1 MILAVA
7 QIDNDKLIFGKCYEQ
22 YEKQYN
28 KFGIPMYGFVIINSF
43 VTANVCGIYSEF
55 VKSRVEELEDNSRNA
70 ADRDVEGRTSR
81 KKLFKAYCFQ
91 LFARFVLR
99 IFFTLSS

>member
-1 MILAVA
+1 
-7 QIDNDKLIFGKCYEQ
+7 
-22 YEKQYN
+22 
-28 KFGIPMYGFVIINSF
+28 MYGFVIINSF
-43 VTANVCGIYSEF
+43 VTANVCEIYSEF

-70 ADRDVEGRTSR
+70 ADRDVEGRTPR

-99 IFFTLSS
+99 IFFLVQQTKLLYSLSSPSNFNCTLTSGTLSAV